1 LDCFAVEGVFGG
13 SPSATSCAYK
23 IPDSLSACGII
34 AGTGPIFSSTGELSS
49 ENRTTAF
56 ISRRLPWIF
65 RMLVWKEIGRFK
77 NDPEKLEV
85 VISKLEQD
93 LPEQDKQ
100 LFRKPEIREFF
111 IGETAESFYQ
121 GTKGPAF
128 EGRILFGE
136 MWGFELE
143 DISMENFYL
152 WHGELESMYRSQWD
166 AP

>member
-1 LDCFAVEGVFGG
+1 
-13 SPSATSCAYK
+13 
-23 IPDSLSACGII
+23 
-34 AGTGPIFSSTGELSS
+34 
-49 ENRTTAF
+49 
-56 ISRRLPWIF
+56 
-65 RMLVWKEIGRFK
+65 MLVWKEIGRFK

-152 WHGELESMYRSQWD
+152 WHGELDANVPVSMGRSMAERIPNCQARFYSEEAHLSLLLGHAD
-166 AP
+166 EFMMT